1 MSEVKETFDIIISFK
16 NTQDAKAF
24 FYEWEKRFDLTNPM
38 MISNEDGTAFGVTVE
53 DDPQLV
59 TALYEVLQADES
71 VIDYDSEE

>member
-71 VIDYDSEE
+71 VTDFDSAI